1 MPATAL
7 RELVSGIAA
16 DMRRRRISPT
26 RLADWAGVPA
36 ADALALVSDGEPPPS
51 LAIIVKLADALE
63 RRCPPRGSARR

>member
-16 DMRRRRISPT
+16 DMRRRRISPAL
-26 RLADWAGVPA
+26 LASWAGVPP
-36 ADALALVSDGEPPPS
+36 ADALAIVSDVDPPPS

-63 RRCPPRGSARR
+63 RRGRPGRTARR

>member
-16 DMRRRRISPT
+16 DMRRRRISPAL
-26 RLADWAGVPA
+26 LASWAGVPT
-36 ADALALVSDGEPPPS
+36 ADVLAIVSDGDPPS

-63 RRCPPRGSARR
+63 RRGRPGRTTRR

>member
-26 RLADWAGVPA
+26 VLANRAGVPA
-36 ADALALVSDGEPPPS
+36 AAALALVSDGQPPPLS
-51 LAIIVKLADALE
+51 IIVKLADAME
-63 RRCPPRGSARR
+63 RRGRLGRPARR